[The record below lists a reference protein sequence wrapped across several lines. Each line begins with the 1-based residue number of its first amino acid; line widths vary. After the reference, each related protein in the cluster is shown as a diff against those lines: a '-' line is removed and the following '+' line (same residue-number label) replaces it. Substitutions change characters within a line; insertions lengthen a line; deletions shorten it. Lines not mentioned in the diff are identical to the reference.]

1 MKLYQYLLQQAHH
14 RLQAAKPHLHLVP
27 TLAQQHQMLSLEIR
41 GESRGA
47 LWPVLKIWWAAF
59 CIERSAYHTARAEAC
74 RE

>member
-1 MKLYQYLLQQAHH
+1 
-14 RLQAAKPHLHLVP
+14 LHLVS
-27 TLAQQHQMLSLEIR
+27 TLAQQHQMLSLQIR

-59 CIERSAYHTARAEAC
+59 CIERCAYHTARAEAC

>member
-1 MKLYQYLLQQAHH
+1 MRLQQYLLQQARH

-41 GESRGA
+41 GESWGA

-59 CIERSAYHTARAEAC
+59 CIERCAYHTARAEAC